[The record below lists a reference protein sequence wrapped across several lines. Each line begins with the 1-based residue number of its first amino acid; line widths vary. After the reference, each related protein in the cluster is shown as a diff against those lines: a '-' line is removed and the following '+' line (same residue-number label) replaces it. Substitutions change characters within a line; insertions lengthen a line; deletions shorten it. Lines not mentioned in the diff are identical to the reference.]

1 MKQISESLKSFT
13 DLKKNFTFPPP
24 PQINR
29 VETTLALNI
38 RTWFNII
45 VVV

>member
-24 PQINR
+24 PPKST
-29 VETTLALNI
+29 E
-38 RTWFNII
+38 FEPH
-45 VVV
+45 